1 MGLRRTDNPN
11 PPMSAGVWRRFA
23 AGFYDLLLL
32 AAVWMLITLIFIVL
46 RGGEAIS
53 PGSLPYQLLLFVVAA
68 AFYIS
73 SWLRGG
79 QTLGMRAWR
88 IRLEKS
94 SGAAIDLRTGLLRFA
109 SGLLTIASGGV
120 GLLWLW
126 IDRDVGFAE
135 LKGVRRPQS
144 GLLSCQL
151 HRTICGEMAMA

>member
-1 MGLRRTDNPN
+1 LSQAISRSDPGDPVPT
-11 PPMSAGVWRRFA
+11 AGVWRRFA

-32 AAVWMLITLIFIVL
+32 AAVWMLITLIVIVL
-46 RGGEAIS
+46 RGGEAVS
-53 PGSLPYQLLLFVVAA
+53 PGALPYQLLLFVVAA

-88 IRLEKS
+88 IRLEKN
-94 SGAAIDLRTGLLRFA
+94 SGAAIDLHTGLLRFA

-126 IDRDVGFAE
+126 IDRDRLPWHDRLAGTRVVVLPA
-135 LKGVRRPQS
+135 KAR
-144 GLLSCQL
+144 
-151 HRTICGEMAMA
+151 

>member
-1 MGLRRTDNPN
+1 LSQAISRSDSGDPAAT
-11 PPMSAGVWRRFA
+11 AGVWRRFA

-32 AAVWMLITLIFIVL
+32 AAVWMLITLILIVL
-46 RGGEAIS
+46 RGGEAVS
-53 PGSLPYQLLLFVVAA
+53 PGALPYQLLLFVVAA

-94 SGAAIDLRTGLLRFA
+94 SGAAMDLRTGLLRFA

-126 IDRDVGFAE
+126 IDRD
-135 LKGVRRPQS
+135 
-144 GLLSCQL
+144 GLTWHDRLAGTRVIVL
-151 HRTICGEMAMA
+151 PAKRT

>member
-1 MGLRRTDNPN
+1 MTSGIDQQMASETDTRSDNGN
-11 PPMSAGVWRRFA
+11 PPSTAGVWRRFA

-53 PGSLPYQLLLFVVAA
+53 PGSLPYQALLLVVAA

-109 SGLLTIASGGV
+109 SGLLTIASCGV
-120 GLLWLW
+120 GLVWLW
-126 IDRDVGFAE
+126 IDRD
-135 LKGVRRPQS
+135 
-144 GLLSCQL
+144 GLTWHDRLAGTRVIVL
-151 HRTICGEMAMA
+151 PAKAR

>member
-1 MGLRRTDNPN
+1 MASETDTRSDNGN
-11 PPMSAGVWRRFA
+11 PPSTAGVWRRFA

-53 PGSLPYQLLLFVVAA
+53 PGSLPYQALLLVVAA

-109 SGLLTIASGGV
+109 SGLLTIASCGV
-120 GLLWLW
+120 GLVWLW
-126 IDRDVGFAE
+126 IDRD
-135 LKGVRRPQS
+135 
-144 GLLSCQL
+144 GLTWHDRLAGTRVIVL
-151 HRTICGEMAMA
+151 PAKAR